1 MNRKER
7 KEVKKMQIMIE
18 SFGDIA
24 KIVGDKSVMLYVDPD
39 QEAVNRYY
47 QILDI
52 VQATNDIIM
61 KIG

>member
-1 MNRKER
+1 MNKKER

-24 KIVGDKSVMLYVDPD
+24 KIVGDKSVLLYVDPD
-39 QEAVNRYY
+39 QEAVNRYN

-52 VQATNDIIM
+52 VQATNDFIM